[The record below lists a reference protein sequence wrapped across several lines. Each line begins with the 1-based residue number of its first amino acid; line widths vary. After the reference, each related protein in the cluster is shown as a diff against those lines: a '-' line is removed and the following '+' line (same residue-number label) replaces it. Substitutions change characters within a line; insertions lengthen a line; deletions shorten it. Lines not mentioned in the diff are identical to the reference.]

1 MEQQS
6 LSLPTLP
13 RVRQHPFDLPPEYLT
28 LRAEAPIS
36 RFVWPNGV
44 QGWLVT
50 SYEHIRSLLADNRLS
65 INRAG
70 NMPPSLAIGRKPV
83 MMPRSLVSMDPPE
96 HTKWRKLLMR
106 DLTPGKAR
114 ALQPKIE
121 AITQEYLNA
130 MIEQGSPADLLP
142 SLAFPVP
149 SRIICE
155 LLGVPSEDQEFFQ
168 QQTHIRSSV
177 SSTPDQVDEATIALT
192 DYLSKVV
199 EGKKRHP
206 VDDLLSHLGAGEID
220 GEPVSEEYMVG
231 MAMLLLLAGHETTA
245 STIGIGVANLMGNE
259 TLIKMAQDPKQVD
272 RLVEEVLRIH
282 SIIQFGVTRRATEDI
297 EIGGLRIA
305 EGEWVSCLLA
315 SGNRDE
321 SQYACPH
328 AIAPEQPA
336 PAHLT
341 FGYGVHQCIGMS
353 LARVELRVVLNA
365 LFTALPNLAP
375 TRPVEELS
383 YRNDMFVYGLL
394 ELPVT
399 W

>member
-1 MEQQS
+1 MEQQPT
-6 LSLPTLP
+6 SLPTLP
-13 RVRQHPFDLPPEYLT
+13 RNRLHPFDLPPEYLT
-28 LRAEAPIS
+28 LRAESPIS
-36 RFVWPNGV
+36 RFVWPNG
-44 QGWLVT
+44 QQAWLVT
-50 SYEHIRSLLADNRLS
+50 SYEYIRTLLADPRLS

-70 NMPPSLAIGRKPV
+70 NIPPSLAIGRKPV

-121 AITQEYLNA
+121 AITQEYLTA
-130 MIEQGSPADLLP
+130 MIDSGSPADLLP

-155 LLGVPSEDQEFFQ
+155 LLGVPTGDQEFFQ
-168 QQTHIRSSV
+168 YQTHIRSSV
-177 SSTPDQVDEATIALT
+177 SSTADQVDEATIALT
-192 DYLSKVV
+192 DYLGGIVA
-199 EGKKRHP
+199 EKKRHP
-206 VDDLLSHLGAGEID
+206 VDDLLSHLGQGEID

-245 STIGIGVANLMGNE
+245 STIGIGVAHLMGNE
-259 TLIKMAQDPKQVD
+259 KLIARAQDPKQVEK
-272 RLVEEVLRIH
+272 LVEEVLRIH
-282 SIIQFGVTRRATEDI
+282 SIIQFGVTRRVTEDI
-297 EIGGLRIA
+297 EIGGVRIA
-305 EGEWVSCLLA
+305 EGEWVSCLLG

-321 SQYACPH
+321 AQYSCPYDMNPDQ
-328 AIAPEQPA
+328 AAAP
-336 PAHLT
+336 HLT

-365 LFTALPNLAP
+365 LFTALPKLAP
-375 TRPVEELS
+375 VHPVEELR
-383 YRNDMFVYGLL
+383 YRDDMFVYGLL
-394 ELPVT
+394 ELPVC

>member
-1 MEQQS
+1 MEQQPA
-6 LSLPTLP
+6 SLPTLP
-13 RVRQHPFDLPPEYLT
+13 RNRLHPFDLPPEYAT

-44 QGWLVT
+44 QAWLVT
-50 SYEHIRSLLADNRLS
+50 SYEYIRTLLADPRLS
-65 INRAG
+65 IDRAG
-70 NMPPSLAIGRKPV
+70 NRPPSLAIGRKPV

-96 HTKWRKLLMR
+96 HTKWRRLLMR

-121 AITQEYLNA
+121 AITREYLTT
-130 MIEQGSPADLLP
+130 MIDNGSPADLLP

-155 LLGVPSEDQEFFQ
+155 LLGVPTADQEFFQ
-168 QQTHIRSSV
+168 HQTHVRSSV

-192 DYLSKVV
+192 EYLGGIVA
-199 EGKKRHP
+199 EKKRHP
-206 VDDLLSHLGAGEID
+206 VDDLLSHLGQGEID

-245 STIGIGVANLMGNE
+245 STIGIGVAHLMGNE
-259 TLIKMAQDPKQVD
+259 ELIARAQDPKQVEK
-272 RLVEEVLRIH
+272 LVEEVLRMH
-282 SIIQFGVTRRATEDI
+282 SIIQFGVTRRVTEDI
-297 EIGGLRIA
+297 EIGGVRIA
-305 EGEWVSCLLA
+305 AGEWVSFQLG

-321 SQYACPH
+321 AQYSCPH
-328 AIAPEQPA
+328 ELNPDQAAAP
-336 PAHLT
+336 HLT

-365 LFTALPNLAP
+365 LFTALPKLAP
-375 TRPVEELS
+375 VHPVEEMR
-383 YRNDMFVYGLL
+383 YRDDMFVYGLL
-394 ELPVT
+394 ELPVC